1 MKQGPDTL
9 FSLPQRQIEAIVVG
23 ASAGWLQALSVL
35 LVGLVETFRL
45 PIVVVVHMPE
55 DKDSKLAEI
64 FRLRLE
70 IDVKEAD
77 EKEPLHPGTL
87 YFAPPGYHL
96 LIEQDKTLSLS
107 REERVH
113 FSRPSIDVLF
123 ESAADVFGEHLC
135 GVLLTGANEDGA
147 AGLRAIHRAGGLT
160 VVQDPA
166 EAFVPTMPE
175 AALKLFTPDFI
186 LPVRDINTLLVE
198 LEQNNA

>member
-23 ASAGWLQALSVL
+23 ASAGGLQALSVL

-45 PIVVVVHMPE
+45 PIVVVVHMLE

-175 AALKLFTPDFI
+175 AALRLFTPDFV

>member
-23 ASAGWLQALSVL
+23 ASAGGLQALSVL

>member
-23 ASAGWLQALSVL
+23 ASAGGLQALSVL

-147 AGLRAIHRAGGLT
+147 TGLRAIHRAGGLT

-175 AALKLFTPDFI
+175 AALRLFTPDFI

>member
-23 ASAGWLQALSVL
+23 ASAGGLQALSVL

-175 AALKLFTPDFI
+175 AALKLFTPDFV

>member
-1 MKQGPDTL
+1 MKQESDTV
-9 FSLPQRQIEAIVVG
+9 FSLAQRQIEAIVIG
-23 ASAGWLQALSVL
+23 ASAGGLQALSVL
-35 LVGLVETFRL
+35 LVGLPKNFPL
-45 PIVVVVHMPE
+45 PIVVVIHMPE
-55 DKDSKLAEI
+55 GKDSKLAEI
-64 FRLRLE
+64 FRARLE

-87 YFAPPGYHL
+87 YFASPGYHL
-96 LIEQDKTLSLS
+96 LIEQDRTLSLS

-147 AGLRAIHRAGGLT
+147 AGLRAIHRSGGMT
-160 VVQDPA
+160 IVQDPA
-166 EAFVPTMPE
+166 EALVPTMPE
-175 AALKLFTPDFI
+175 AALKLFTPDFV

>member
-23 ASAGWLQALSVL
+23 ASAGGLQALSVL

-55 DKDSKLAEI
+55 VKDSKLAEI

-96 LIEQDKTLSLS
+96 LIELDKTLSLS

>member
-23 ASAGWLQALSVL
+23 ASAGGLQALSVL

-107 REERVH
+107 WEERVH

-147 AGLRAIHRAGGLT
+147 AGLRAIHRTGGLT

>member
-23 ASAGWLQALSVL
+23 ASAGGLQALSVL

-175 AALKLFTPDFI
+175 AALRLFTPDFI

>member
-1 MKQGPDTL
+1 MKQGSDTL

-23 ASAGWLQALSVL
+23 ASAGGLQALSVL

-77 EKEPLHPGTL
+77 EKETLHPGTL

>member
-23 ASAGWLQALSVL
+23 ASAGGLQALSVL

-175 AALKLFTPDFI
+175 AALRLFTPDFV

>member
-23 ASAGWLQALSVL
+23 ASAGGLQALSVL

-96 LIEQDKTLSLS
+96 LIELDKTLSLS